1 MSDQVD
7 HGHTPT
13 DVLDWLGRAQ
23 TGGVH
28 RVERTGTTFT
38 PWSDVLTD
46 VEKVAAHLR
55 ANGIQAGARVG
66 IRGDNSYSWLVL
78 DLALLH
84 IGAIPVAVPIP
95 DFKGQTNADIA
106 ERYGLV
112 AMFAAKPERD
122 AEPYVVP
129 LESLLQLPAVT
140 VRTPSHQPRAR
151 YPRTGPE
158 YYSLAFSSGTAG
170 RVKCL
175 LMSWPGTRKLIEA
188 TSEAYPLTPDDRI
201 MIALPLAT
209 YQQRYLCYL
218 AIYNQCEIVLT
229 TVARYLAALTTARP
243 TFLLGPP
250 NFYEFALTRFH
261 NEPRLRRTARLWAA
275 RLVAPLPRRLRDP
288 WRRWLFAK
296 YHQMFGGSA
305 RLMLVGSAPV
315 PAGMLEFFALAG
327 FGLHQLYGMT
337 ESGFLTWNRPGANRI
352 GSVGQETYPGS
363 VLISDEGEVL
373 IRHPWHICVG
383 YEGEDPTEAAKV
395 FRGDDV
401 IATGD
406 LGHLDRGYLFLKGR
420 KKNIIVTAGGQKV
433 QVEDLEADLSQAA
446 GINQVA
452 LVPPPD
458 GDGLAVVAWYRGDVT
473 SVRDALR
480 PRVRHVNLRLP
491 ADLKIRRLGLI
502 EGELSQD
509 SPLLNRN
516 LKLNREAVRTA
527 TASQLDTI
535 DW

>member
-1 MSDQVD
+1 MSDHVD

-13 DVLDWLGRAQ
+13 DVLDWLRRAR

-28 RVERTGTTFT
+28 RVERPGTIFT

-46 VEKVAAHLR
+46 VEKVAAHL
-55 ANGIQAGARVG
+55 QASGVQADARVG

-78 DLALLH
+78 DLALLQ

-106 ERYGLV
+106 QRYGLV
-112 AMFAAKPERD
+112 AMFAAKTSRD
-122 AEPYVVP
+122 REFDAVP
-129 LESLLQLPAVT
+129 LESLLELPPVT
-140 VRTPSHQPRAR
+140 VRTPPHETRER
-151 YPRTGPE
+151 YPRTGPG

-218 AIYNQCEIVLT
+218 AIYNQCDIVLT
-229 TVARYLAALTTARP
+229 TVARYLATLTVARP

-250 NFYEFALTRFH
+250 NFYEFALTRFR
-261 NEPRLRRTARLWAA
+261 NEPLPRRTARLWAS
-275 RLVAPLPRRLRDP
+275 RLAAPLPNGLRDR
-288 WRRWLFAK
+288 WRRWLFRK
-296 YHQMFGGSA
+296 YHQMFGGNA
-305 RLMLVGSAPV
+305 RRMLVGSAPV
-315 PAGMLEFFALAG
+315 PAGMLEFFTLAG
-327 FGLHQLYGMT
+327 FGLHQVYGMT

-363 VLISDEGEVL
+363 VLISDDSEVL
-373 IRHPWHICVG
+373 IKHPWHICVG
-383 YEGEDPTEAAKV
+383 YEGEESAEAAKV
-395 FRGDDV
+395 FGGDNV

-406 LGHLDRGYLFLKGR
+406 LGYLDDGYLFLKGR
-420 KKNIIVTAGGQKV
+420 KKNVIVTAGGQKV
-433 QVEDLEADLSQAA
+433 QVEDLEADLGQAA

-458 GDGLAVVAWYRGDVT
+458 GDGLAVVAWYRGDEAA
-473 SVRDALR
+473 VREALR

-527 TASQLDTI
+527 TASRLDSI